1 MAKPTTYSK
10 RDNEKKKQ
18 EKRVEKQKKKE
29 SRKLNDKPAGFDDM
43 IAYVDENGRISSTPP
58 SERNND
64 MPAKSNRDQD
74 HSHENTAMEQRKSGN
89 NMTELKGR
97 VEHVNAEKG
106 YGFIKETS
114 QTDKYFFHVSGL
126 LDAIQVGDA
135 VLFDL
140 ERGKKG
146 YNAVR
151 IRKQA
156 AD

>member
-64 MPAKSNRDQD
+64 IVSRPNREQERLNQNSDSD
-74 HSHENTAMEQRKSGN
+74 QRKNGN
-89 NMTELKGR
+89 KLTELKGK
-97 VEHVNAEKG
+97 VEYVNAEKG
-106 YGFIKETS
+106 YGFIKETA
-114 QTDKYFFHVSGL
+114 QVDKYFFHVSGL
-126 LDAIQVGDA
+126 LDAVQVGDA
-135 VLFDL
+135 VVYDL

-146 YNAVR
+146 YSAVR
-151 IRKQA
+151 IRKQI

>member
-1 MAKPTTYSK
+1 MAKPTTYNK

-29 SRKLNDKPAGFDDM
+29 NRKLNDKPAGFDDM
-43 IAYVDENGRISSTPP
+43 IAYVDENGRITSTPP
-58 SERNND
+58 EVSANDRKLKSASEQTSVVTADNVEAGRSE
-64 MPAKSNRDQD
+64 SNTNER
-74 HSHENTAMEQRKSGN
+74 
-89 NMTELKGR
+89 KGR

-106 YGFIKETS
+106 YGFIKEAAK
-114 QTDKYFFHVSGL
+114 TDKFFFHVSGL
-126 LDAIQVGDA
+126 LEAIQVGDN
-135 VLFDL
+135 VVFEL

-151 IRKQA
+151 IRKQV

>member
-64 MPAKSNRDQD
+64 IVSRPNREHDRSNQNND
-74 HSHENTAMEQRKSGN
+74 SEQRKNGN
-89 NMTELKGR
+89 KLTELKGK
-97 VEHVNAEKG
+97 VEYVNAEKG
-106 YGFIKETS
+106 YGFIKETA
-114 QTDKYFFHVSGL
+114 QVDKYFFHVSGL
-126 LDAIQVGDA
+126 LDAVQVGDA
-135 VLFDL
+135 IVYDL

-146 YNAVR
+146 YSAVR
-151 IRKQA
+151 IRKQV

>member
-58 SERNND
+58 SERNSETPTRPIREYDRSND
-64 MPAKSNRDQD
+64 NG
-74 HSHENTAMEQRKSGN
+74 ENDQRKNGN
-89 NMTELKGR
+89 KLTELIGS
-97 VEHVNAEKG
+97 VEYVTAEKG
-106 YGFIKETS
+106 YGFIKETA
-114 QTDKYFFHVSGL
+114 QVDKYFFHVSGL
-126 LDAIQVGDA
+126 LEAVQVGDA
-135 VLFDL
+135 VVYDL

-146 YNAVR
+146 YSAVR
-151 IRKQA
+151 IRKHK

>member
-1 MAKPTTYSK
+1 MAKPIASNK

-18 EKRVEKQKKKE
+18 EKRLEKQKKKDE
-29 SRKLNDKPAGFDDM
+29 RKQSGTNSFDEM
-43 IAYVDENGRISSTPP
+43 IAYVDEHGRLTSIPPDQQERGTISNEAPAIQTPKKEYTP
-58 SERNND
+58 N
-64 MPAKSNRDQD
+64 
-74 HSHENTAMEQRKSGN
+74 
-89 NMTELKGR
+89 KGR
-97 VEHVNAEKG
+97 VEHMNDEKG

-126 LDAIQVGDA
+126 LDAIQVGDS

-151 IRKQA
+151 IRKQI

>member
-29 SRKLNDKPAGFDDM
+29 TRKLNDKPAGFDDM

-58 SERNND
+58 SANSEKSTKSGFDND
-64 MPAKSNRDQD
+64 QYSRESKSESQKSNN
-74 HSHENTAMEQRKSGN
+74 S
-89 NMTELKGR
+89 MTERKGR

-114 QTDKYFFHVSGL
+114 QVDKYFFHVSGL
-126 LDAIQVGDA
+126 LEAIQVGDS
-135 VLFDL
+135 VYFDL

-151 IRKQA
+151 IRKQL